1 MKILDRTGLAIFSTI
16 VLIISIVMCMI
27 IFDWVS
33 INTVTG
39 IVSRTLNYGVGSK
52 IVLGISIA
60 FILLAIKCIF
70 FSSSNKEKSEYKN
83 GILLENSDGKL
94 LITKDTLENLV
105 NTIVKSFDGAEN
117 AVARI
122 ELDNENNL
130 KVFVNISV
138 KENAVIKELSSN
150 IQARIKE
157 AIKTNNKFLDDWF
170 PTWRY
175 SKFIKL
181 SYMFKY
187 GFNNLKIWIV
197 KMCYKFHLF
206 RAFLKVY
213 NFMITKLKIDIKW

>member
-94 LITKDTLENLV
+94 LITKDTLV

-157 AIKTNNKFLDDWF
+157 AIKTTSDLDV
-170 PTWRY
+170 
-175 SKFIKL
+175 KEVNIK
-181 SYMFKY
+181 
-187 GFNNLKIWIV
+187 V
-197 KMCYKFHLF
+197 KDVAPVK
-206 RAFLKVY
+206 KTVVQE
-213 NFMITKLKIDIKW
+213 

>member
-1 MKILDRTGLAIFSTI
+1 
-16 VLIISIVMCMI
+16 MI
-27 IFDWVS
+27 IPKSLKIGDTIGVIAPS
-33 INTVTG
+33 SP
-39 IVSRTLNYGVGSK
+39 IVGDNIEELDQAK
-52 IVLGISIA
+52 EIIE
-60 FILLAIKCIF
+60 
-70 FSSSNKEKSEYKN
+70 KEKSEYKN

-157 AIKTNNKFLDDWF
+157 AIKTTSDLDV
-170 PTWRY
+170 
-175 SKFIKL
+175 KEVNIK
-181 SYMFKY
+181 
-187 GFNNLKIWIV
+187 V
-197 KMCYKFHLF
+197 KDVAPVK
-206 RAFLKVY
+206 KTVVQE
-213 NFMITKLKIDIKW
+213 